1 VKSGVYQWDDT
12 MNMKVRELLNK
23 VKWDERMDFDQLEV
37 VYLHRGAP
45 DDLKRIY
52 GREIVHIGKSFLSL
66 KAEGAE
72 IPHHRIVKILYEG
85 EVLFERKK

>member
-1 VKSGVYQWDDT
+1 
-12 MNMKVRELLNK
+12 MKVRELLNK
-23 VKWDERMDFDQLEV
+23 IKWDGRMDFDELEV

-66 KAEGAE
+66 KGAE
-72 IPHHRIVKILYEG
+72 IPYHRIVRILYEG
-85 EVLFERKK
+85 KVLFEREK